1 MNVLAIGA
9 HPDDVEFYCAGTLL
23 KYAKEG
29 HRVFVALTTSGNIG
43 SNVIQGREEIA
54 RTREAEQLEAAKAY
68 GIAGGGSGA
77 QVRFLRFDD
86 EGLQDTPELR
96 RALIDA
102 IRWAA
107 PDVIFTHFPG
117 DMSTDHNVTGTV
129 VARVLLSLPGKNVPS
144 GEPPLAKAPSLFH
157 WDTAAGLHFEP
168 EAYVDVSDTME
179 EKLRAL
185 ALHKS
190 QVVWMTT
197 FENVTLT
204 DHPRIMGA
212 FRGLAI
218 GRPYAEGF
226 RAHRVHGFMH
236 DFSLLP

>member
-9 HPDDVEFYCAGTLL
+9 HPDDVEFYGAGTLL
-23 KYAKEG
+23 KYARAG
-29 HRVFVALTTSGNIG
+29 HRVFVTLTTSGNIG
-43 SNVIQGREEIA
+43 SNVIEGRQEIA
-54 RTREAEQLEAAKAY
+54 RVREQEQAEAAKLY
-68 GIAGGGSGA
+68 GAE
-77 QVRFLRFDD
+77 VRFLRNDD
-86 EGLQDTPELR
+86 EGLLDSAELR
-96 RALIDA
+96 RALIDS

-107 PDVIFTHFPG
+107 PDVVFTHFPG

-129 VARVLLSLPGKNVPS
+129 VSRVMLSLPGKNVPA
-144 GEPPLAKAPSLFH
+144 GEPPLAKAPSLFY

-190 QVVWMTT
+190 QFAWLST
-197 FENVTLT
+197 FQEASLT
-204 DHPRIMGA
+204 EHCRILGA

-226 RAHRVHGFMH
+226 RAYRIHGFMP
-236 DFSLLP
+236 DFKLLP